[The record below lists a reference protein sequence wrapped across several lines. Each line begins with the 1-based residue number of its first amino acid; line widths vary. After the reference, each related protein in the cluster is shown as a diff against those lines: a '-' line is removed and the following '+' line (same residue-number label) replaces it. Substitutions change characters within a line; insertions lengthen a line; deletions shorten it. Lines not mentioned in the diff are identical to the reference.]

1 MIFRN
6 WLRIGIHEATWDFEG
21 KKVMNIARY
30 VLLMGLLSITTVWG
44 ADATN
49 AIPQPV
55 TGEAF
60 DTLLSNSPFTRSLG
74 FSDSIIL
81 TGIARVENDVF
92 ATLYDTKTMESHL
105 VSKTANPLGWQL
117 VGIRGSEA
125 NLQTLSAKIQIA
137 GGQVVSIRYQK
148 PPPKSSRAASG
159 SSANG
164 ASGNAPP
171 LKPSEVQEAQNA
183 AVNYREGFTSDGYP
197 RQPPPEMVEKLS
209 KLSVGQREDINRQM
223 IGLRNKGLGME
234 DRRKIYENLVDRSA
248 QGRR

>member
-1 MIFRN
+1 M
-6 WLRIGIHEATWDFEG
+6 T
-21 KKVMNIARY
+21 KVRC
-30 VLLMGLLSITTVWG
+30 VLLAVLCGVSTLWG
-44 ADATN
+44 AEVTGV
-49 AIPQPV
+49 IPQPIKEE
-55 TGEAF
+55 TF
-60 DTLLSNSPFTRSLG
+60 DALFNHSPFTRSLG

-81 TGIARVENDVF
+81 TGVARVENDVF

-105 VSKTANPLGWQL
+105 VSKTANALGWQL
-117 VGIRGSEA
+117 VGVRGSEA

-137 GGQVVSIRYQK
+137 GGQVVSVRYQK

-159 SSANG
+159 GNAG
-164 ASGNAPP
+164 EASGNAPT

-209 KLSVGQREDINRQM
+209 RLSVGQREEINRQM

-234 DRRKIYENLVDRSA
+234 ERRKIYENLVDRSA
-248 QGRR
+248 RR